1 MADHTVRISKEGQA
15 EINRM
20 AKLSGQSAKEYLDKV
35 LGMGKYPDKW
45 SEWAKANKI
54 DESQVDDVLGI
65 RQSKIA
71 KPPTTIIDAM
81 ILDLWRLESLKH
93 WEENPVD
100 HSRLSITS
108 KLKLKRT
115 SRTRQH
121 IIDYV
126 GSNMSHPSPF
136 LKDTGISWSGLF
148 KQYFESDN
156 FKKVIDNRLKKLAH
170 QNFLYKPTRGI
181 YELELTDITERQWQ
195 LIHALTILPP
205 SRQSSRKP
213 RYGYQIPPLIDILV
227 L

>member
-108 KLKLKRT
+108 KL
-115 SRTRQH
+115 
-121 IIDYV
+121 
-126 GSNMSHPSPF
+126 
-136 LKDTGISWSGLF
+136 
-148 KQYFESDN
+148 
-156 FKKVIDNRLKKLAH
+156 
-170 QNFLYKPTRGI
+170 
-181 YELELTDITERQWQ
+181 
-195 LIHALTILPP
+195 
-205 SRQSSRKP
+205 
-213 RYGYQIPPLIDILV
+213 
-227 L
+227 